1 MPNKPSILQ
10 NSNEKERNVIIT
22 GLILVIFVCSLIIL
36 YFVFYKEPEVKKAN
50 RMPYLELYGDT
61 NIILK
66 EHSSFVEYGYY
77 AYDLEDGDLTKKVSI
92 QNDLDVNKPGNYTI
106 SYVVNDA
113 GNQSAVKTRNIVV
126 ESDNPH
132 YDFELKGSKL
142 ILLKKGNRFTEP
154 GYQVVIDGNNL
165 FENVKVIGEVNG
177 DKEGIYKLYY
187 VLEYNHEIVVK
198 QRIVIVSETLNNSNL
213 SDTDLEYISNYN
225 IKELKND
232 YKVIPEHFSSKTML
246 ILAFSLCQNN
256 GSLTDEELSK
266 CLDEKFELKNREISH
281 QVYYDLVKGNI
292 SFKESDLKWNV
303 ATNLLSNQ
311 LENNLNS
318 LKEAMRLTVEDGTKL
333 YVFVED
339 SDFIYKYTFLKKE
352 ANYLF
357 ASVEVL

>member
-1 MPNKPSILQ
+1 MPNKPNMLDK
-10 NSNEKERNVIIT
+10 SNENQRNVIIT

-36 YFVFYKEPEVKKAN
+36 YFIFYREPEAKQTN

-77 AYDLEDGDLTKKVSI
+77 AYDLEDGDLTKRVSI
-92 QNDLDVNKPGNYTI
+92 QNELDVNKAGMYTI

-113 GNQSAVKTRNIVV
+113 GNQSAVKTRNVIV
-126 ESDNPH
+126 ETANPEH
-132 YDFELKGSKL
+132 DFELRGNKL

-154 GYQVVIDGNNL
+154 GYTAVIDGNNL
-165 FENVKVIGEVNG
+165 NENVKIIGEVNG
-177 DKEGIYKLYY
+177 DKEGIYTLYY
-187 VLEYNHEIVVK
+187 VLDYSHEIIVK
-198 QRIVIVSETLNNSNL
+198 KRVVIVSETLNISNL
-213 SDTDLEYISNYN
+213 KDSDLEYISNYN
-225 IKELKND
+225 IKELRND

-246 ILAFSLCQNN
+246 ILAFSLCKNN
-256 GSLTDEELSK
+256 GSLTDEEVTK
-266 CLDEKFELKNREISH
+266 CLDETFELKDREISH
-281 QVYYDLVKGNI
+281 QVYYDLIKGNI

-311 LENNLNS
+311 LEDNLNS
-318 LKEAMRLTVEDGTKL
+318 LKKAMRLTIEDNKKL

-339 SDFIYKYTFLKKE
+339 SDFIYKYTFLKNE